1 MNNGE
6 NNFEEFL
13 RSKLEDHTIEV
24 SDSVWAGIEKKRKK
38 REVFIWF
45 KHCFN
50 LFIALDIF
58 IFCGLT
64 AFSMLKKNE
73 VQAAHQLHA
82 IFKNKHVETP
92 YKKIAVNDDEA
103 LKQTK
108 NNEIKKNQKINNDAI
123 INSANSFAKQKQAS
137 ILALKSAVA
146 ETKANTAVTTKTRAE
161 ENNGAIYPIHE
172 NTTNKATEKPLFAF
186 ASIKPHDINAILFDL
201 NNDIQINDRM
211 ENPVFLAAT
220 LVLSKSKKVL
230 KAEQKALAKAQKES
244 AKQIENNIVKVENS
258 NQKNHTT
265 QENTSQSAAS
275 IEATAMNSEATPIAF
290 DTVYGQKKFKGY
302 IAFDALLSP
311 EFAGRRLK
319 GTNEQAL
326 NYISRRDSAE
336 SLRLA
341 YSALMRINLFVT
353 KNIFIHTGISFSQ
366 RQEKFSIAYKWQS
379 HEDYI
384 DSTKFVTYIDP
395 FEGNII
401 YKTYD
406 TLDYVTTH
414 KDTITHDVRMT
425 FIAIPAMIGY
435 KWLGKRSGIALQAG
449 VIYNLLFKQKGTVAN
464 YNYAANDVSN
474 NNQNPFKKR
483 AGLSL
488 SAGIS
493 TNYRLNDKLDLLI
506 EPHSSYILKSITN
519 ADYPVQQKLFTY
531 GLNIGL
537 RLKL

>member
-50 LFIALDIF
+50 LFIALDIL
-58 IFCGLT
+58 IFCGFT
-64 AFSMLKKNE
+64 TFSMLKKNE

-82 IFKNKHVETP
+82 IFKNKHVETSTKTVVVNEEAAQKLSTIDKI
-92 YKKIAVNDDEA
+92 KKHISTN
-103 LKQTK
+103 
-108 NNEIKKNQKINNDAI
+108 NNE
-123 INSANSFAKQKQAS
+123 NSNSENSSPTTKLSKP
-137 ILALKSAVA
+137 LALKTTALQ
-146 ETKANTAVTTKTRAE
+146 TKANTAVTTKTIAS
-161 ENNGAIYPIHE
+161 ENNVATYPIHK
-172 NTTNKATEKPLFAF
+172 NTTNKAIEKLLFAF
-186 ASIKPHDINAILFDL
+186 TSIKPHDVNAILFDL
-201 NNDIQINDRM
+201 NNDIQINDRI
-211 ENPVFLAAT
+211 ENPVFLNAT

-244 AKQIENNIVKVENS
+244 AKQIESNIVKVENS
-258 NQKNHTT
+258 NQKNNTA
-265 QENTSQSAAS
+265 QENTMKSAAS

-311 EFAGRRLK
+311 EFAWRRLN
-319 GTNEQAL
+319 GINEKAQ

-366 RQEKFSIAYKWQS
+366 RQEKFSIAYKWES

-449 VIYNLLFKQKGTVAN
+449 VICNLLFKQKGTIAD
-464 YNYAANDVSN
+464 YNYSANDVSN
-474 NNQNPFKKR
+474 NNKNPFKKR

-488 SAGIS
+488 AAGIS